1 MKNLKLIFGILL
13 LFITSLHLNAQSET
27 VQLCG
32 KLEVI
37 DRKLA
42 KKLPLL
48 ADYKDFQQ
56 AMVFSDGENQY
67 LLEIIYKSDD
77 KFYVDRKTLTQSELD
92 QLCKDIEET
101 GIQIMSSDINQIGRQ
116 ELLVSS
122 TISGLGFYGWS
133 SFRSL
138 NIENERPMVATYML
152 VGGSSFFV
160 PFFLTKNK
168 EVTKPMARA
177 YSIGTGTG
185 IGHGFLIKN
194 WIDINDDNSSN
205 WNARDRRLAIPMAL
219 GLAESIGLM
228 KLTQKY
234 DLSLSNVGMIATGS
248 VWGAGYG
255 ATIGAISLKTD
266 VEYPKDV
273 NRISSL
279 TILGSGAGM
288 YAGHKI
294 FQKMPNMTNGDVVVT
309 NAYGV
314 IGVLYAGMISDLAFD
329 NFDDTEVKIML
340 GSMSA
345 LSAAGL
351 AYGLHRTKDY
361 NYSTAEG
368 SFIGLS
374 EIAGGLLGIGVGY
387 LISNNG
393 LESETALV
401 SASIGATTGLFFM
414 DNFLRNRNMNIQTS
428 IGDVDFSFNPV
439 GVANAFDSSEKTF
452 EDYQRNMNN
461 NHILSA
467 KITF

>member
-1 MKNLKLIFGILL
+1 MKNLKPFFGILL
-13 LFITSLHLNAQSET
+13 LFLFHFNANAQNDAI
-27 VQLCG
+27 QLCG

-37 DRKLA
+37 DTKLA
-42 KKLPLL
+42 KKLPLF
-48 ADYKDFQQ
+48 ADYEDFQQ
-56 AMVFSDGENQY
+56 AMVFKNGDNEY
-67 LLEIIYKSDD
+67 LMEIIYKSDD
-77 KFYVDRKTLTQSELD
+77 KFYVDRKTLSQSELD
-92 QLCKDIEET
+92 LLCKDIEGT
-101 GIQIMSSDINQIGRQ
+101 GLNIVSSDINQNGRQ

-122 TISGLGFYGWS
+122 TISGLGFYAWS
-133 SFRSL
+133 SFLAL
-138 NIENERPMVATYML
+138 NIENERPRVATYML

-160 PFFLTKNK
+160 PFFLTKDK

-194 WIDINDDNSSN
+194 LIDVNDETYDWQEAN
-205 WNARDRRLAIPMAL
+205 RRLAIPMVL
-219 GLAESIGLM
+219 GLAESITLT
-228 KLTQKY
+228 KLVQKH
-234 DLSLSNVGMIATGS
+234 DLSIGNVGMIATGS

-255 ATIGAISLKTD
+255 AATAAITLKETT
-266 VEYPKDV
+266 EYPKDI
-273 NRISSL
+273 NRVTTLSL
-279 TILGSGAGM
+279 LGSGAGM

-294 FQKMPNMTNGDVVVT
+294 FQKMPTMTNGDVIVT

-314 IGVLYAGMISDLAFD
+314 IGALYAATASDLAFEEYD
-329 NFDDTEVKIML
+329 VNEIKIML
-340 GSMSA
+340 GSMSL
-345 LSAAGL
+345 LSAGGM

-387 LISNNG
+387 LVSNDG

-428 IGDVDFSFNPV
+428 IGNVDFGFNPI
-439 GVANAFDSSEKTF
+439 GVANAFDKSEKTF
-452 EDYQRNMNN
+452 EEYQRETNN
-461 NHILSA
+461 SHILSA